1 MEAKD
6 VMGIV
11 SIGIVIDAIEAIDV
25 IGIVSIGIVI
35 DVIEAKDVR
44 GIVSIV
50 GGAVVDASDG

>member
-11 SIGIVIDAIEAIDV
+11 SIGIVID
-25 IGIVSIGIVI
+25 VI

-50 GGAVVDASDG
+50 GGAVVDASEYK

>member
-25 IGIVSIGIVI
+25 IGIVSI
-35 DVIEAKDVR
+35 
-44 GIVSIV
+44 V

>member
-25 IGIVSIGIVI
+25 IG
-35 DVIEAKDVR
+35 K
-44 GIVSIV
+44 VSIV

>member
-11 SIGIVIDAIEAIDV
+11 SIGIV
-25 IGIVSIGIVI
+25 SIGIVI
-35 DVIEAKDVR
+35 DAIEAKDVI

>member
-11 SIGIVIDAIEAIDV
+11 SIGIVIDAIEA
-25 IGIVSIGIVI
+25 
-35 DVIEAKDVR
+35 KDV
-44 GIVSIV
+44 IV

>member
-1 MEAKD
+1 MTCEMEAKD

-25 IGIVSIGIVI
+25 IGIVSI
-35 DVIEAKDVR
+35 
-44 GIVSIV
+44 V